1 MDPELSRRQ
10 ALGALGAVALGG
22 LLPGCDEDD
31 QARSC
36 RVTAELTEGPFYIDA
51 DALRRDIRE
60 DRKGVALDLQLR
72 VREAGS
78 CRPIPNAAV
87 DVWHSDA
94 RGAYSAGPD
103 RFLRGTQVTNRD
115 GLVRFLTV
123 YPGWYPGRTPHIHV
137 KAHLD
142 RRTVLTT
149 QLFFDDRLSERVYRD
164 RRYARGGGQRVDNAS
179 DGIFDRSLVLS
190 TRRRPGALVGAMTLD
205 VERA

>member
-10 ALGALGAVALGG
+10 AFGALGAVSLGA
-22 LLPGCDEDD
+22 LLPGCDDEE

-36 RVTAELTEGPFYIDA
+36 RVTTELTEGPFYIDA
-51 DALRRDIRE
+51 DTLRRDIRE
-60 DRKGVALDLQLR
+60 DRKGVPFRLELR
-72 VREAGS
+72 IREADS
-78 CRPIPNAAV
+78 CRPIPTAAV

-103 RFLRGTQVTNRD
+103 RFLRGTQVSDRD
-115 GLVRFLTV
+115 GRVEFLTV

-137 KAHLD
+137 KVHLD
-142 RRTVLTT
+142 RKTVLTT

-164 RRYARGGGQRVDNAS
+164 RRYARGGGQQVDNAS
-179 DGIFDRSLVLS
+179 DGIFDQSLVLS
-190 TRRRPGALVGAMTLD
+190 TQRRSGALVGAMTID